1 MTDTS
6 NTSRRTVL
14 FGGLAALGVA
24 LAAAFAFKA
33 KMLFGPH
40 YPATPYDDLLS
51 RLPDRENA
59 ARLGAAVLKQAPTFD
74 AHDVAAPMRARLG
87 GRALADVLTED
98 LQQHHIVEVH
108 GWVLPET
115 LTTLCALAA
124 MATLTA

>member
-24 LAAAFAFKA
+24 LAATFAFKA

-40 YPATPYDDLLS
+40 YPTTPYDDLFSL
-51 RLPDRENA
+51 LPDRENA
-59 ARLGAAVLKQAPTFD
+59 ARLGTAVLKQNTLFD
-74 AHDVAAPMRARLG
+74 AHITAAQLRAQLG
-87 GRALADVLTED
+87 NRTLADAMGDD
-98 LQQHHIVEVH
+98 LRQQRIVEVH
-108 GWVLPET
+108 GWVLPAT

-124 MATLTA
+124 KVMPTV